1 MQIEREVWKVSYHV
15 LSLMVLIRWLS
26 SFLGRW
32 VWRVIHKWR
41 VMSATLSS
49 EHYWDYHYC
58 LAHLANASIAVKV
71 LQVCQFFYDILLL
84 MIILTST
91 RSTVRDR
98 FSSNLPRK
106 LTDASLKEKKHHCK
120 IKNKKRQFWRFLTW
134 ISHIIVQY
142 NSNSNTASEPL
153 NTQLNNV

>member
-15 LSLMVLIRWLS
+15 VSLMVLIWWLS

-32 VWRVIHKWR
+32 VWCVIHSWR
-41 VMSATLSS
+41 FMLATLSS
-49 EHYWDYHYC
+49 QHCWDYHYC

-71 LQVCQFFYDILLL
+71 LLACQFFMTFCYLWSFWRAPEASPVIGSQV
-84 MIILTST
+84 TSPGT
-91 RSTVRDR
+91 
-98 FSSNLPRK
+98 
-106 LTDASLKEKKHHCK
+106 SLIHHWKKKKCHCK
-120 IKNKKRQFWRFLTW
+120 IKNKKRQFWRCLTR
-134 ISHIIVQY
+134 ISYIIVQY